1 VDSEGQPKSGLTAE
15 VVLLSKPNYLAD
27 WSNEQLF
34 RFGQSANTSAQL
46 SVGKGYPGDYTFA
59 LKVAGEPGPIFNIT
73 VPNHGALSAHPC
85 LPSECLW
92 RRGLRCFHLQSP
104 HCRSPLSPS
113 PVLQLA

>member
-1 VDSEGQPKSGLTAE
+1 MDSEGQPKSGLTAE

-34 RFGQSANTSAQL
+34 RFGQSANTNTSAQL

-73 VPNHGALSAHPC
+73 VPNHGALSAQPC
-85 LPSECLW
+85 LPS
-92 RRGLRCFHLQSP
+92 GIQ
-104 HCRSPLSPS
+104 
-113 PVLQLA
+113 